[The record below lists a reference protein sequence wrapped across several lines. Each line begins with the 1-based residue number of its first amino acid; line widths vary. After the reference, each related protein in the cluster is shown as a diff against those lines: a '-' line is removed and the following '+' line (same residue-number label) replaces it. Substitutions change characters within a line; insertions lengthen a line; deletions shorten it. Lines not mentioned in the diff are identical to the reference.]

1 MTEAAHPVRRL
12 WKAAMHRI
20 RLAAECAARLARLGC
35 AVLRV
40 PVRKPFLVLRC
51 ASGEAVSG
59 LFSEFAAVLGALEH
73 YERWRPI
80 YAGIHVDFGSEGLY
94 YDPARG
100 SNWWDYYFETIDVGR
115 REGAGVTVVSDRLHD
130 IFAYRIP
137 HLARDRGYAL
147 ISLYI
152 RLRPALQQ
160 AVDDYVRDRF
170 GADFVIG
177 VHYRGTDKWQDA
189 PRVSYEEVEASVRAV
204 ARSAPDGKY
213 RVFVATDEA
222 AFIDFMRSRFHERLL
237 YLEMF
242 RSVDG
247 RPMDVVN
254 DDGNYRKGRDAVLDC
269 VLLSRCHHLV
279 RTASNLS
286 LCSLHFNPGLP
297 EVALN
302 RERQGWP

>member
-1 MTEAAHPVRRL
+1 MTEAANPVRRL

-100 SNWWDYYFETIDVGR
+100 FNWWDYYFETIEVGR
-115 REGAGVTVVSDRLHD
+115 REGSVVMTVSECVHD
-130 IFAYRIP
+130 IFAYGIP
-137 HLARDRGYAL
+137 RLTRNRGHAL
-147 ISLYI
+147 ISRYI
-152 RLRPALQQ
+152 RVRPALQQ
-160 AVDDYVRDRF
+160 VVDEFVRDRF
-170 GADFVIG
+170 DADFVLG
-177 VHYRGTDKWQDA
+177 VHYRGTDKWKDA
-189 PRVSYEEVEASVRAV
+189 PRVAYEEIAASVRAV
-204 ARSAPDGKY
+204 ADSVAGGSY

-222 AFIDFMRSRFHERLL
+222 AFIDFMRDRFQDRLL
-237 YLEMF
+237 FLEMF
-242 RSVDG
+242 RSVNG
-247 RPMDVVN
+247 HPMDVVN

-297 EVALN
+297 EIALN
-302 RERQGWP
+302 REP